1 MKQGGAT
8 SPIQR
13 RLLLEQLLRK
23 RRASDYER
31 YVESFRRA
39 AVDAN
44 PHQLEAVA
52 FALGR
57 IPEGG
62 AMLCDEVGLGKTIEA
77 GLILT
82 QLRAEGK
89 ETVLIVVP
97 LSLARQWQAELQDL
111 FGLRSTILGKENLND
126 VSTGIHIVGREF
138 AARWADKLKAPWDLV
153 VFDEAHEGL
162 SSIYHRYQRV
172 GGYQFNTS
180 KGKARQAAAFKQL
193 IGDAPVLLLTA
204 TPLQNNLL
212 ELWGLVHFVDPRF
225 TLLGPIEE
233 NMRRFVSGTRRSLRD
248 EEAQEEL
255 RRRLKLVMC
264 RTLRSQAQPYLKTP
278 FTKRSCE
285 TINFHM
291 QAAERDLYQGVSEW
305 LAGLVGLYRPTQR
318 KLIATQLRRRMGSS
332 VVALADSLT
341 KLRERLE
348 EGNVPELADNQLLE
362 KDSQEILR
370 LEKLARKALKQPSE
384 KIDKLIDFIRRV
396 GHGQV
401 KGVASDKVV
410 IFTESTKTLNSIVKE
425 LRERGL
431 TVTAFSGN
439 NEGESAQRALEAW
452 KTEVGQFLEGRKV
465 DVSSATRAALVHEFR
480 HRTRILVAT
489 EAGAKGLN
497 LQFCNCLVNY
507 DLPWNPQ
514 RIEQRIGRV
523 HRYGQAHDVVI
534 VNFINLDNEGEERA
548 YELLREKLHLFEGV
562 LGASDQILGN
572 VTNVLNFEDRVVSL
586 LNECRTP
593 EQRKH
598 EFDRLERELDDQAK
612 AERERGWQRARNVLS
627 SLDPEVQARLAH
639 AAEAIPLAL
648 SRRDQAL
655 MELIELDSPITDLT
669 ETPERRTFTWKGG
682 RFHLGR
688 PLPGPECGEPLS
700 LDHPLLAAHRHDTLQ
715 SYRIPGASALW
726 EVYRLSVYGV
736 EQEELLVVLGPEGE
750 AGLRQALQEAPL
762 IKPSEAVPQLAEQLD
777 RLRRSIQEEA
787 ESRQQPQLNRLLR
800 QLAARKEDVRKSLDE
815 EEKALRLAL
824 SKSERARLQSRT
836 PEESRSNQARHR
848 AAETKL
854 RKFLETRVDQERE
867 ILDKIVER
875 EQEIHCQRYVTV
887 EALPLLCIHRE
898 EDPS

>member
-1 MKQGGAT
+1 MTTPASLQH
-8 SPIQR
+8 

-39 AVDAN
+39 AVDPN

-57 IPEGG
+57 LPEGG

-89 ETVLIVVP
+89 DNILIIVP

-111 FGLRSTILGKENLND
+111 FGLRSTAVGKHNLDEVGN
-126 VSTGIHIVGREF
+126 GIHIVGREF
-138 AARWADKLKAPWDLV
+138 AARWPDKLKGPWDLV
-153 VFDEAHEGL
+153 LFDEAHEGL

-172 GGYQFNTS
+172 GGYLFNTS
-180 KGKARQAAAFKQL
+180 KGKARQAAVYKQL
-193 IGDAPVLLLTA
+193 IADSPVLLLTA

-212 ELWGLVHFVDPRF
+212 ELWGLVSFIDPRF

-233 NMRRFVSGTRRSLRD
+233 YIRRFVSGNGRSLRD

-255 RRRLKLVMC
+255 RQRLKLVMC
-264 RTLRSQAQPYLKTP
+264 RTLRSQAQPFLKTP

-291 QAAERDLYQGVSEW
+291 QAAERDLYQGVSDW

-318 KLIATQLRRRMGSS
+318 KLMATQLRRRMGSS

-348 EGNVPELADNQLLE
+348 EGNVPESADDQLLD
-362 KDSQEILR
+362 KDFQEILR
-370 LEKLARKALKQPSE
+370 LEKLSRIALQQPSQ
-384 KIDKLIDFIRRV
+384 KIDKLIDFIQRV
-396 GHGQV
+396 EHGQV
-401 KGVASDKVV
+401 QGVASDKVV
-410 IFTESTKTLNSIVKE
+410 IFTESVKTLNSIVEE
-425 LRERGL
+425 LTSRGL
-431 TVTAFSGN
+431 KVTAFSGN
-439 NEGESAQRALEAW
+439 NEGDSAQRALEVW
-452 KTEVGQFLEGRKV
+452 KEEVGKFLEGQRV
-465 DVSSATRAALVHEFR
+465 DPSSAVRAALVHEFR
-480 HRTRILVAT
+480 HRSRILVAT

-523 HRYGQAHDVVI
+523 HRYGQLHDVVI

-548 YELLREKLHLFEGV
+548 YEILREKLHLFEGV

-586 LNECRTP
+586 LSECRTP
-593 EQRKH
+593 EERKR
-598 EFDRLERELDDQAK
+598 EIDLLERELDEQGR
-612 AERERGWQRARNVLS
+612 AERERGWQRARSVLS
-627 SLDPEVQARLAH
+627 ALDPEVQAKLAG

-648 SRRDQAL
+648 SRRDQTI
-655 MELIELDSPITDLT
+655 MELIELESPVSELV
-669 ETPERRTFTWKGG
+669 ETPERRVFTWKGK

-688 PLPGPECGEPLS
+688 PQPGPEFGEPL
-700 LDHPLLAAHRHDTLQ
+700 LLNAQRHDDLEC
-715 SYRIPGASALW
+715 YKMKGPAAFW
-726 EVYRLSVYGV
+726 EVYRLTVQGI
-736 EQEELLVVLGPEGE
+736 EQEELVVVAGPGGE
-750 AGLRQALQEAPL
+750 AGLRQALQAAG
-762 IKPSEAVPQLAEQLD
+762 SVQSAELSLCLG
-777 RLRRSIQEEA
+777 RELEVLRQAAQEEA
-787 ESRQQPQLNRLLR
+787 ENRQRPQLERLLR
-800 QLAARKEDVRKSLDE
+800 QLAGRKEDVRKSLDE
-815 EEKALRLAL
+815 EEKSLRQALGKAE
-824 SKSERARLQSRT
+824 KARLQART
-836 PEESRSNQARHR
+836 PEESRSSVGKHR
-848 AAETKL
+848 AADDKL
-854 RKFLETRVDQERE
+854 KKFLETRAVRQQES
-867 ILDKIVER
+867 LDKILER
-875 EQEIHCQRYVTV
+875 EQEVHRQRYVTV

-898 EDPS
+898 EDHP

>member
-1 MKQGGAT
+1 MISKAKA
-8 SPIQR
+8 IRR

-89 ETVLIVVP
+89 ENILIVVP

-111 FGLRSTILGKENLND
+111 FGLRSITVGKENLD
-126 VSTGIHIVGREF
+126 EASGGICIVGREF
-138 AARWADKLKAPWDLV
+138 AARWADKLKGPWDLV

-172 GGYQFNTS
+172 GGYLFNTS
-180 KGKARQAAAFKQL
+180 KGKAKQAAIYKQL
-193 IGDAPVLLLTA
+193 IADSLVLLLTA

-212 ELWGLVHFVDPRF
+212 ELWGLVQFVDPRL

-233 NMRRFVSGTRRSLRD
+233 YIRRFVSGSGRSLRD

-255 RRRLKLVMC
+255 QRRLKLVMC
-264 RTLRSQAQPYLKTP
+264 RTLRSQAQPFLTTP

-291 QAAERDLYQGVSEW
+291 QAAERDLYQGVSNW
-305 LAGLVGLYRPTQR
+305 LSGLVGLYRPTQR
-318 KLIATQLRRRMGSS
+318 NLMAIQLRRRMGSS

-348 EGNVPELADNQLLE
+348 EGNVPELADHQLLD
-362 KDSQEILR
+362 KDLQEILR
-370 LEKLARKALKQPSE
+370 LEKLSKKALKQPSP
-384 KIDKLIDFIRRV
+384 KIDKLVEFIQRV
-396 GHGQV
+396 EHGQV

-410 IFTESTKTLNSIVKE
+410 IFTESTKTLHSIVHE
-425 LRERGL
+425 LTTRGL
-431 TVTAFSGN
+431 AVTAFSGN
-439 NEGESAQRALEAW
+439 NDGESAQRALAVW
-452 KTEVGQFLEGRKV
+452 KVEVGHFLEGRKV
-465 DVSSATRAALVHEFR
+465 DPSSALRAALVHEFR

-523 HRYGQAHDVVI
+523 HRYGQVHDVVI

-548 YELLREKLHLFEGV
+548 YELLREKLHLFTGV

-572 VTNVLNFEDRVVSL
+572 VTNVFNFEDRIVSL

-593 EQRKH
+593 EQRKL
-598 EFDRLERELDDQAK
+598 EFDRLERELDDQAR
-612 AERERGWQRARNVLS
+612 AERERGWKRARSVLS
-627 SLDPEVQARLAH
+627 SLDQDVQARLAG
-639 AAEAIPLAL
+639 AAEAIPQAL
-648 SRRDQAL
+648 SRRDQTL
-655 MELIELDSPITDLT
+655 MDLIQLDGPVTELV
-669 ETPERRTFTWKGG
+669 ETSERRIFRWKGK

-688 PLPGPECGEPLS
+688 PKPGAEFGEPLS
-700 LDHPLLAAHRHDTLQ
+700 LDHPLLEAQRSDELETYRLRGAAAT
-715 SYRIPGASALW
+715 W
-726 EVYRLSVYGV
+726 EVYRLDIQGIEHE
-736 EQEELLVVLGPEGE
+736 EQIAVIGPGGE
-750 AGLRQALQEAPL
+750 AGLREALQSAKRLENASYPL
-762 IKPSEAVPQLAEQLD
+762 AMQGELEVL
-777 RLRRSIQEEA
+777 RLRAQEEA
-787 ESRQQPQLNRLLR
+787 ENRQRPQLERLLR
-800 QLAARKEDVRKSLDE
+800 QLGARKEDLRKSLDE
-815 EEKALRLAL
+815 EEKALRQEAL
-824 SKSERARLQSRT
+824 KAERARVQART
-836 PEESRSNQARHR
+836 PEESRNSLAKHR
-848 AAETKL
+848 AAEAKL
-854 RKFLETRVDQERE
+854 KKFLETRAARLQES
-867 ILDKIVER
+867 LDKISER
-875 EQEIHCQRYVTV
+875 EQEIHRQRYVTV

-898 EDPS
+898 EEPS